1 MIDYMF
7 ADKTK
12 SPHSGA
18 KYILYYVPEPRSYSS
33 MMCVSLFGSFL
44 CSTKERVQHATS
56 VLPTYD
62 SPTYGVH
69 RLSRAM
75 LTLAFLVDLTLTLDL
90 KMLCSFSGAL

>member
-7 ADKTK
+7 TDKTK

-33 MMCVSLFGSFL
+33 SLFGSFL

-62 SPTYGVH
+62 SPTYEVY

-75 LTLAFLVDLTLTLDL
+75 LTLAFLADLTLTLDL

>member
-1 MIDYMF
+1 MTDYMF
-7 ADKTK
+7 TDKTNL
-12 SPHSGA
+12 HTGA

-33 MMCVSLFGSFL
+33 MMCISFYGSFL

-62 SPTYGVH
+62 SPTYGVY

-75 LTLAFLVDLTLTLDL
+75 LTLAFLADLTLTLDL